1 MGHISMCGPKGCSVL
16 AFLVRDRVPI
26 LAILVL
32 NRVRSL
38 HSSLG
43 LGMFFLEE
51 ATFSS
56 LSMRPSTKALH
67 NAFDIG
73 LNCVTN

>member
-1 MGHISMCGPKGCSVL
+1 MGHISTCGPKGCSVL

-38 HSSLG
+38 NSSLE
-43 LGMFFLEE
+43 LGMFF
-51 ATFSS
+51 
-56 LSMRPSTKALH
+56 
-67 NAFDIG
+67 
-73 LNCVTN
+73 